1 MAARASVSEPGPWS
15 PRRAPRRTLVVRPPL
30 SGYAVPA
37 LSDAPPAPPPSAWF
51 TPDRLFTAILIVAFP
66 LAIASHFFF
75 PGTPTF
81 VIACIALV
89 PLARLMGEAT
99 EVISH
104 ELGAGLG
111 GLMNASFGNA
121 AELII
126 AIAALRAGQLDVV
139 KASITGAVLGNL
151 LLVLGMAVVA
161 GGAFREKQTFSA
173 TAALSGSALM
183 FLALVAMSVPDLFH
197 ASQGPSAEPVMQK
210 LSVGIAVVLL
220 LIYGLSL
227 LFALRTHKH
236 IYAAEDE
243 GSEEDL
249 PPWSQGKAMGI
260 LLAATVGV
268 AILAE
273 LLVEAIEPAV
283 AAFGFTHTF
292 IGVIVIAI
300 VGNAAEH
307 STAVLMALKNK
318 MDLAFN
324 IAFESSKQIALF
336 VAPVLVLLSLPLGH
350 PLTLEFSHMEV
361 VGMGASVAA
370 ATLIGLDGESNWL
383 EGVMLLGVYA
393 ILGVAFF
400 FVP

>member
-1 MAARASVSEPGPWS
+1 MSA
-15 PRRAPRRTLVVRPPL
+15 
-30 SGYAVPA
+30 
-37 LSDAPPAPPPSAWF
+37 APPETPTTPWL
-51 TPDRLFTAILIVAFP
+51 TPDRVFTVLLAVAFP
-66 LAIASHFFF
+66 LAIASHFLF

-81 VIACIALV
+81 VIACVALI

-104 ELGAGLG
+104 KLGAGLG

-126 AIAALRAGQLDVV
+126 AIAALRAGQLEVV
-139 KASITGAVLGNL
+139 KASITGAILGNL

-161 GGAFREKQTFSA
+161 GGATREKQTFSA
-173 TAALSGSALM
+173 TAALSGSAMM
-183 FLALVAMSVPDLFH
+183 FLALVAMTVPDLFH
-197 ASQGPSAEPVMQK
+197 FSRGDAALPVMQQ

-220 LIYGLSL
+220 VIYALSL

-243 GSEEDL
+243 GSGDEL
-249 PPWSQGKAMGI
+249 PPWSQPKAFTI
-260 LLAATVGV
+260 LLVSTVGV

-283 AAFGFTHTF
+283 QAFGFTHTF

-307 STAVLMALKNK
+307 STAVLVALKNK